1 MRRIWLVTA
10 AMITTVIMAA
20 ACGKGE
26 AVDSGSPIGPDQP
39 ATPPASA
46 MPSPGPTLV
55 QPKGGTV
62 EPRKVP
68 WTRATPAGDGVMIS
82 WSSGVEPCYTLDR
95 VEVKETAAEV
105 TVTLWEGTTD
115 PEAACIQIA
124 IEKETF
130 VKLAEPLA
138 GREVVDGAL

>member
-1 MRRIWLVTA
+1 MRRIRLVIA
-10 AMITTVIMAA
+10 AMFTTVIMAS
-20 ACGKGE
+20 ACGNGD

-39 ATPPASA
+39 AAPPASA
-46 MPSPGPTLV
+46 TPSGPTLV

-95 VEVKETAAEV
+95 VDVKETDTEV

-130 VKLAEPLA
+130 VKLAKPLA
-138 GREVVDGAL
+138 GREVVDGAQ